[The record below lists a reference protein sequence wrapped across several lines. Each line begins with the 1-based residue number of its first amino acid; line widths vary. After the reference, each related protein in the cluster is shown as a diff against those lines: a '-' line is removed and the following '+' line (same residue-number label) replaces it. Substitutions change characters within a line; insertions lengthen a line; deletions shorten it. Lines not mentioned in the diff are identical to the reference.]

1 MTSAAKKK
9 CRQYSV
15 EYLAFGFIESPQNT
29 TMPMCLLCM
38 TSLSNESMRP
48 SKLKKHLETAHKDKK
63 DKPLD
68 FFKKLRDEFQ
78 GRMTVNHMFTQ
89 KVAKVDR
96 GMLASYKIANLIAKA
111 GKPHT
116 IGESLIMPAVAV
128 VLSTVMNQSPQEVT
142 SVIPLSNSSVS
153 RRIDEMA
160 ADVENQLVS
169 KLQVNDF
176 SLQLDESTLPD
187 NSALLMA
194 FVRFLDVDEICQE
207 MLFALK
213 LTTDTKG
220 ESIFKKLEVYFEEN
234 NIPLKNIVACATD
247 GAAAMI
253 GRYRGFSAYLKKA
266 VPNVVCVHCVVHRQH
281 LVAKNLAGRL
291 HEALGHVIKAVN
303 LIKSSAL
310 KDRLFQQLCEKNN
323 EEFEKLV
330 LHTEVRWLSKGN
342 CLNRF
347 VALWD
352 SVISFFSGTEL
363 GQKLVDAKS
372 DIFYLSDIFEKL
384 NVLNKELQG
393 NNSTMFSCKEAIT
406 TFKGK
411 LKLFWLN
418 LGRREFAQFPSLA
431 VISTDLL
438 DDDLAVYVDHLKQ
451 LHNDMDTRFSDLLQ
465 MTVPHWFV
473 DPFIADV
480 SEVDVTLQESLI
492 ELQNNTTAQARFKRG
507 GHQKL
512 WMNQDV
518 YKKYPILWK
527 DVKLLLLA
535 FPTSYLV
542 ETGFS
547 RVMYLLSKTRNRL
560 DIEKRG
566 DLRLSL
572 TAFKPNIDKLAA
584 LHQSQG
590 SH

>member
-1 MTSAAKKK
+1 
-9 CRQYSV
+9 
-15 EYLAFGFIESPQNT
+15 
-29 TMPMCLLCM
+29 
-38 TSLSNESMRP
+38 
-48 SKLKKHLETAHKDKK
+48 
-63 DKPLD
+63 
-68 FFKKLRDEFQ
+68 
-78 GRMTVNHMFTQ
+78 MTVNHMFTQ

-160 ADVENQLVS
+160 SDVENQLIS

-213 LTTDTKG
+213 LTTDTLG

-247 GAAAMI
+247 GAAAM
-253 GRYRGFSAYLKKA
+253 
-266 VPNVVCVHCVVHRQH
+266 
-281 LVAKNLAGRL
+281 
-291 HEALGHVIKAVN
+291 
-303 LIKSSAL
+303 
-310 KDRLFQQLCEKNN
+310 
-323 EEFEKLV
+323 
-330 LHTEVRWLSKGN
+330 
-342 CLNRF
+342 NRKTR
-347 VALWD
+347 V
-352 SVISFFSGTEL
+352 
-363 GQKLVDAKS
+363 
-372 DIFYLSDIFEKL
+372 
-384 NVLNKELQG
+384 
-393 NNSTMFSCKEAIT
+393 
-406 TFKGK
+406 
-411 LKLFWLN
+411 
-418 LGRREFAQFPSLA
+418 AQFPSLA

-492 ELQNNTTAQARFKRG
+492 ELQNTQQLK
-507 GHQKL
+507 
-512 WMNQDV
+512 
-518 YKKYPILWK
+518 
-527 DVKLLLLA
+527 
-535 FPTSYLV
+535 
-542 ETGFS
+542 
-547 RVMYLLSKTRNRL
+547 
-560 DIEKRG
+560 
-566 DLRLSL
+566 
-572 TAFKPNIDKLAA
+572 
-584 LHQSQG
+584 QG
-590 SH
+590 SSVEDTRSCG

>member
-1 MTSAAKKK
+1 
-9 CRQYSV
+9 
-15 EYLAFGFIESPQNT
+15 
-29 TMPMCLLCM
+29 
-38 TSLSNESMRP
+38 
-48 SKLKKHLETAHKDKK
+48 
-63 DKPLD
+63 
-68 FFKKLRDEFQ
+68 
-78 GRMTVNHMFTQ
+78 
-89 KVAKVDR
+89 
-96 GMLASYKIANLIAKA
+96 MLASYKIANLIAKA

-128 VLSTVMNQSPQEVT
+128 VLSTVMNQSPQE
-142 SVIPLSNSSVS
+142 
-153 RRIDEMA
+153 
-160 ADVENQLVS
+160 
-169 KLQVNDF
+169 VNDF

-253 GRYRGFSAYLKKA
+253 G
-266 VPNVVCVHCVVHRQH
+266 
-281 LVAKNLAGRL
+281 
-291 HEALGHVIKAVN
+291 
-303 LIKSSAL
+303 
-310 KDRLFQQLCEKNN
+310 
-323 EEFEKLV
+323 
-330 LHTEVRWLSKGN
+330 
-342 CLNRF
+342 
-347 VALWD
+347 
-352 SVISFFSGTEL
+352 SGTEL

-372 DIFYLSDIFEKL
+372 DIFLYLSDIFEKL

-547 RVMYLLSKTRNRL
+547 RVMYCCQRHEIALTRKKRRFTSLSDSFQAK
-560 DIEKRG
+560 
-566 DLRLSL
+566 
-572 TAFKPNIDKLAA
+572 
-584 LHQSQG
+584 H
-590 SH
+590 